1 MMCLL
6 FAALPRRRLAPWLLA
21 FCVFALRLGAMP
33 EYAAGILDLATVQKA
48 AAAVDLARYPNADDV
63 LIDDAIVVEYQADGT
78 SVTVDDTCLKVL
90 TEKGR
95 RENKTLSRN
104 FTLPFGT
111 AAYLL
116 VQVIKPDGSVVPVD
130 LAAQSKIMVN
140 PSQMGSNIYNP
151 DDKVLQVSIPE
162 LAVGDLVRYVARHDI
177 VKPRVPDTFSEYEVF
192 EYTSPILHYS
202 YEVNGPKALPLRSV
216 ALKGE
221 VPGTVRHTQ
230 REEGDRLIQRWEV
243 AEVPRM
249 YDEPRMPPLHTVVQR
264 LLISTIPDWQYLSKW
279 YWKLCEP
286 HLQTTPAMQ
295 AKVDE
300 LTQGLSEREARL
312 RAVFR
317 FVSQEVRY
325 MGITVEKEAPG
336 YEPHDVTL
344 TFENRHGVCRDK
356 AVLLVAMLRLAGIT
370 AHPVLIHNGPKKE
383 PDVPQPFF
391 NHAIA
396 AAENPDG
403 SYVLMDPTDENTK
416 DLFPAYLCN
425 QSYLVARPEG
435 ETLLTSAIIP
445 AEKNMVQ
452 VETTG
457 RIDARGTLTGSS
469 RLRFDGINDN
479 AYRGYF
485 SSIKPDERRRFFEGI
500 VKRMAAGARLTALAI
515 TPEDMMNTEAPLD
528 VTLSFAADDVPVSD
542 GTTLMLPLPR
552 LGASVGMVNF
562 ILRDAGLKE
571 RKYPFLTEYACGVH
585 ETFRIDLDAAL
596 GSPVALPVY
605 EPIRTA
611 TLSWDLRLAQEGRA
625 LVGEGTYAI
634 TAVELSPAQYAEM
647 KATLKTLEVYARK
660 RPILQRAAA
669 VEGEADAVVLQ
680 SLHEYDL
687 QDATHWTWVEK
698 VQRQILSYKGKKDNG
713 ELKWSYNP
721 AWEKVEVIKAAVTA
735 ADGTVKEISAQE
747 MNEMDAGW
755 AASAPRYPAGKTL
768 VASLP
773 GVEIGCRIDYEVRHT
788 IAGQPFFAAR
798 HVFRSFDRVERKVVR
813 IRTPAGLSLH
823 TGVFQGGIMDPE
835 AVAAIRVSSRQEA
848 DGRKVTEW
856 EATDQ
861 PAIRREDGL
870 PPLEM
875 FAPTLLAS
883 AGDWKAYTHL
893 LAAAAE
899 SAVGSSTAVQALARQ
914 TVAEAADP
922 AAAVRAL
929 RDLLATR
936 IRRAGPA
943 LPDLPLA
950 AISAADVTLRD
961 GYGNTTDT
969 AILLYALLRHAGF
982 RPQFVL
988 ASALPRLAALEET
1001 ALQYPAAWQ
1010 FPEVLVSVKV
1020 PGVGLVYLND
1030 TDQYAVL
1037 GATPHDQQLA
1047 LSLSKARPERVQA
1060 TADRQDFVETTY
1072 AIRLEADGSAEVTV
1086 SEVSRG
1092 GPFGGGNRKFSEMPP
1107 EERRRYFEETVSGL
1121 SQNALAVGD
1130 LVTDFAAYP
1139 GTERFTARVTNL
1151 AIRDGDFLYLSLPA
1165 TLNNLL
1171 GLRADQRTN
1180 PIYWGGPRRFRIVTD
1195 ITLPPEF
1202 TETVLAPAEF
1212 FWSAPA
1218 EAGSV
1223 WVGVRR
1229 DGAAS
1234 LRLIHDVDLKPGI
1247 LSAADYGDLL
1257 EVNRKLS
1264 NPAAGTLLLRR
1275 TPAPAQPL
1283 TP

>member
-1 MMCLL
+1 MP
-6 FAALPRRRLAPWLLA
+6 FVSPPRRGIAPVLLVLFLLA
-21 FCVFALRLGAMP
+21 CRLGAMP
-33 EYAAGILDLATVQKA
+33 DYTGGILDQAALQKA

-78 SVTVDDTCLKVL
+78 SVTVDDTCLKIL

-95 RENKTLSRN
+95 RENQSLTRN

-111 AAYLL
+111 AAFLL
-116 VQVIKPDGSVVPVD
+116 VQVIKPGGQVVPVD
-130 LAAQSKIMVN
+130 LAAQSKIMVD

-151 DDKVLQVSIPE
+151 NDKVLQVSIPE
-162 LAVGDLVRYVARHDI
+162 LSVGDLVRYVARQDI
-177 VKPRVPDTFSEYEVF
+177 VKPRVPETFSEYEVF

-202 YEVNGPKALPLRSV
+202 YEVNGPKALPLRSI

-230 REEGDRLIQRWEV
+230 REEGDRLIHRWEV

-249 YDEPRMPPLHTVVQR
+249 YDEPRMPPLYTVVQR

-286 HLQTTPAMQ
+286 HLQTTAAMK
-295 AKVDE
+295 AKVEE
-300 LTQGLSEREARL
+300 LTKDLSDREARL

-336 YEPHDVTL
+336 YEPHDVKL

-403 SYVLMDPTDENTK
+403 SYLLMDPTDENTK
-416 DLFPAYLCN
+416 DIFPAYLCN

-445 AEKNMVQ
+445 ADKNMVQ
-452 VETTG
+452 VETNG

-485 SSIKPDERRRFFEGI
+485 SSIKPDERRRFFEGA
-500 VKRMAAGARLTALAI
+500 VKRMAAGARLTALTIA
-515 TPEDMMNTEAPLD
+515 PDDMMNTEVPLE
-528 VTLSFAADDVPVSD
+528 VTLSFEAEDVPVSD

-552 LGASVGMVNF
+552 LGATVGMVNF

-585 ETFRIDLDAAL
+585 ETFRLDLDAAL
-596 GSPVALPVY
+596 GEPVALPAY
-605 EPIRTA
+605 EPIRTE
-611 TLSWDLRLAQEGRA
+611 TLAWDLRLTSAGRT
-625 LVGEGTYAI
+625 LTGEGAFAI
-634 TAVELSPAQYAEM
+634 TAVELSPIQYTEM
-647 KATLKTLEVYARK
+647 KKTLKTLEVYARK
-660 RPILQRAAA
+660 RPILKRAVAA
-669 VEGEADAVVLQ
+669 QGEIDAIVLQ
-680 SLHEYDL
+680 SIHEYDL

-698 VQRQILSYKGKKDNG
+698 VQRKILSYKGKKDNG
-713 ELKWSYNP
+713 ELKWNYNP
-721 AWEKVEVIKAAVTA
+721 AWEKVEVVKASVTA

-773 GVEIGCRIDYEVRHT
+773 GVETGCLIDYEVRHT
-788 IAGQPFFAAR
+788 ITGQPFFAAR
-798 HVFRSFDRVERKVVR
+798 QVFRGFDLVQRKVVR
-813 IRTPAGLSLH
+813 IRRPSSLALR
-823 TGVFQGGIMDPE
+823 TRVFQGGIMEPE
-835 AVAAIRVSSRQEA
+835 AATAIRVSTRPDTE
-848 DGRKVTEW
+848 GRTVTEW
-856 EATDQ
+856 VATDQ

-883 AGDWKAYTHL
+883 TGDWKTYSRA
-893 LAAAAE
+893 LAAAMEEAAAAS
-899 SAVGSSTAVQALARQ
+899 SAAQALARQ
-914 TVAEAADP
+914 TVAGTADP

-936 IRRAGPA
+936 IQRAGPA
-943 LPDLPLA
+943 LPELPFS
-950 AISAADVTLRD
+950 AISTADVTLRD

-969 AILLYALLRHAGF
+969 AILLYALLRQAGF
-982 RPQFVL
+982 KPHFVL
-988 ASALPRLAALEET
+988 ASSISRLAALEET
-1001 ALQYPAAWQ
+1001 ALQVPAAWQ
-1010 FPEVLVSVKV
+1010 FPEVLVSVHV
-1020 PGVGLVYLND
+1020 PGLGLVYLND
-1030 TDQYAVL
+1030 TDQYAAL
-1037 GATPHDQQLA
+1037 GATPHDQQLG
-1047 LSLSKARPERVQA
+1047 LSLAKARPERISA
-1060 TADRQDFVETTY
+1060 TADRADFTETTY
-1072 AIRLEADGSAEVTV
+1072 AIRLDADGNAEVSV
-1086 SEVSRG
+1086 SEASRG
-1092 GPFGGGNRKFSEMPP
+1092 GWFGAENRKFSEMPP
-1107 EERRRYFEETVSGL
+1107 EERRRYFEETVAGL
-1121 SQNALAVGD
+1121 SQNAEAVGD
-1130 LVTDFAAYP
+1130 LVTDFALYP
-1139 GTERFTARVTNL
+1139 GTESFTARVTSL
-1151 AIRDGDFLYLSLPA
+1151 AIRDGDFLYLSLPR

-1180 PIYWGGPRRFRIVTD
+1180 PIFWGSPRRFRIVTV
-1195 ITLPPEF
+1195 IALPPEF
-1202 TETVLAPAEF
+1202 SETVLAPSEF
-1212 FWSAPA
+1212 FWNAPA
-1218 EAGSV
+1218 DAGAT
-1223 WVGVRR
+1223 WVGVSR
-1229 DGAAS
+1229 DGAS
-1234 LRLIHDVDLKPGI
+1234 TLRIVCDVDLKPGI
-1247 LSAADYGDLL
+1247 LPASDYGALL

-1275 TPAPAQPL
+1275 TPAPAQP
-1283 TP
+1283 